1 MMSNVPIASAHDE
14 CLALFAPPAAN
25 AGVEHVEE
33 VVYRPTSQLT
43 THNSCVDFYIPP
55 SPKYIRLDSVSV
67 AVQLQIVTRDGTPVG
82 KGENVTLTNHPIASL
97 FNNLEVRLNGVDCNK
112 FPAPFY
118 SYKSYLDTLTG
129 YGEEAKKSWCEAM
142 MFAQEERDM
151 DNPRL
156 YAKDPADE
164 HEKARLSS
172 NAALAW
178 RNEHTMGGKVCE
190 IEGRLNADIF
200 KCKRYMIGSVGL
212 AIRLWQSRD
221 QFRLMAEDLE
231 GKGYTIRFVDCSLKV
246 EMVTVAPE
254 LAIAHE
260 AMLEKHDALY
270 PFEMSDYKVY
280 TIGKSD
286 LTVCVDNLFNGRVP
300 KTVTCVLVSSDAMNG
315 DYGLS
320 PYNFQHF
327 DVNYVNLS
335 VDGVPIPSSRPWNL
349 DFNQDQYVEAFVNL
363 YKTTGQFGR
372 DAGSNMGLHAYKRG
386 NTVFGFPVAAK
397 SGLASL
403 VREGHVRLE
412 MKFAKPLPSAVSMI
426 VIGKFD
432 AVLSVKKSRLVQIS
446 TP

>member
-1 MMSNVPIASAHDE
+1 MMSNVPIASAHDGR
-14 CLALFAPPAAN
+14 LALFAPPAAN
-25 AGVEHVEE
+25 DGVEHVEE

-43 THNSCVDFYIPP
+43 THNSCLDFYIPP
-55 SPKYIRLDSVSV
+55 GPKYIRLDSVSI
-67 AVQLQIVTRDGTPVG
+67 ALQLQVVTREGIPPG
-82 KGENVTLTNHPIASL
+82 PKENVTLANHPIASL

-129 YGEEAKKSWCEAM
+129 YGEEAKNSWCESM
-142 MFAQEERDM
+142 MFQQEVLDM
-151 DNPRL
+151 DNPRMFL
-156 YAKDPADE
+156 KDPLDDV
-164 HEKARLSS
+164 EKSRLTA
-172 NAALAW
+172 NHALIR
-178 RNEHTMGGKVCE
+178 RNDRTTSGRVFE

-200 KCKRYMIGSVGL
+200 KCKRYMISSVGL

-246 EMVTVAPE
+246 EMATIAPE
-254 LAIAHE
+254 LVISHE
-260 AMLEKHDALY
+260 TMLDKQDALY
-270 PFEMSDYKVY
+270 PFEMSDYRVY

-300 KTVTCVLVSSDAMNG
+300 KTVMCVLVSSDAMNG

-335 VDGVPIPSSRPWNL
+335 VDGVPVPSSRPWNL
-349 DFNQDQYVEAFVNL
+349 AFDQDQYVEAFVNL
-363 YKTTGQFGR
+363 YKTTGQLGE
-372 DAGSNMGLHAYKRG
+372 DAGSGISLEAYKRG
-386 NTVFGFPVAAK
+386 NTVFAFPVAAK
-397 SGLASL
+397 SGLASHA
-403 VREGHVRLE
+403 REGHVRLE
-412 MKFAKPLPSAVSMI
+412 MKFGKPLPNAVSLI

-432 AVLSVKKSRLVQIS
+432 AVLSVKKSRHVQIS
-446 TP
+446 TA